1 MLACGTSLRPPPMD
15 QSWSVLKF
23 SFLFPQQQKRCPCMS
38 PRLLADPMDAAVAV
52 TMAVACRR
60 LPSPLASFLALF
72 LALS

>member
-1 MLACGTSLRPPPMD
+1 MD

-52 TMAVACRR
+52 TVAVTMAVACRW
-60 LPSPLASFLALF
+60 LPSPLALF